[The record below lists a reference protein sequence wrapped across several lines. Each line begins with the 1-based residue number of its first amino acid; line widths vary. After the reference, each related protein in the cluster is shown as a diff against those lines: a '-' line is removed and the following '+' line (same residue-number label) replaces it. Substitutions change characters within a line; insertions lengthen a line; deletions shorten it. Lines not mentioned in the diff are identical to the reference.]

1 MNKPH
6 QRIGHKSNTFVAKE
20 STIDRVIHHWMHK
33 QPACCLWGIIGLDE
47 PLSDE
52 IIEKTLE
59 ILIDRVPIISAR
71 LKKGLWSG
79 YWEFVEPGD
88 IKTLMTKKRASDAK
102 EADRLLNEVIRNSI
116 DADNPPVIRVTSI
129 DLPDDHFFVLQV
141 HHTVMDGE
149 GAKQLFNLF
158 AKIYRELE
166 NDPEWL
172 PDNFPV
178 MDRSWFQIAKYLKW
192 HRFLIAPF
200 IAFKEFV
207 IIIYI
212 LLNLRKIAS
221 VIIGDFPEKNKG
233 FVPENP
239 QMETFVI
246 NKNEM
251 ETINFRLNR
260 EGAKVNDLIMAALMT
275 TVNAWNSACGKRFS
289 RVLSGYTVDLRRW
302 WGQPEGK
309 YANMSAVCIALANT
323 EDLADV
329 HKAIKTL
336 KPKFDKA
343 KKEFGLKELWDVLS
357 LKIQPEVISRIAAFF
372 VNRLV
377 KITHAL
383 TNIGIIPESAGNFG
397 RIKARSYSMVA
408 PFFPRPNLFF
418 TATSYKDDLTVHCNF
433 NGTHMRA
440 ETARNLMGQFKDNML
455 EFSRVS

>member
-1 MNKPH
+1 
-6 QRIGHKSNTFVAKE
+6 
-20 STIDRVIHHWMHK
+20 MHK
-33 QPACCLWGIIGLDE
+33 QPASCLWGIIGLDE

-59 ILIDRVPIISAR
+59 ILIDTVPIICAR

-79 YWEFVEPGD
+79 YWEFVEPGH
-88 IKTLMTKKRASDAK
+88 IKALITRKRASDGK
-102 EADRLLNEVIRNSI
+102 EADRLLKEVIRNPI
-116 DADNPPVIRVTSI
+116 DADHPPVIRITSI

-149 GAKQLFNLF
+149 GAKQLFDLF

-166 NDPEWL
+166 KDPEWL
-172 PDNFPV
+172 PDHSPV
-178 MDRSWFQIAKYLKW
+178 MDRSWLQIAKYLKW

-200 IAFKEFV
+200 IAFKEFL

-212 LLNLRKIAS
+212 FLNFRKIAS
-221 VIIGDFPEKNKG
+221 VIIGDFPEKNKS

-246 NKNEM
+246 NNNDMKS
-251 ETINFRLNR
+251 IKARLDK
-260 EGAKVNDLIMAALMT
+260 EGAKVNDFIMAALMT
-275 TVNAWNSACGKRFS
+275 TVNAWNSACGKTFS
-289 RVLSGYTVDLRRW
+289 YVLSGYTADLRRW
-302 WGQPEGK
+302 WGRPEGPF
-309 YANMSAVCIALANT
+309 ANMSAICIALANR
-323 EDLADV
+323 EDLVDV

-343 KKEFGLKELWDVLS
+343 KKEFGLKELWDILS
-357 LKIQPEVISRIAAFF
+357 LKIQPEVISRIVGFL
-372 VNRLV
+372 VIRLI

-397 RIKARSYSMVA
+397 RIKAKSYSMVA
-408 PFFPRPNLFF
+408 PFFPSPNLLF
-418 TATSYKDDLTVHCNF
+418 TATSYKNDLTIHCNF

-440 ETARNLMGQFKDNML
+440 ETARKLMGQFKDNML
-455 EFSRVS
+455 EFSRVSC